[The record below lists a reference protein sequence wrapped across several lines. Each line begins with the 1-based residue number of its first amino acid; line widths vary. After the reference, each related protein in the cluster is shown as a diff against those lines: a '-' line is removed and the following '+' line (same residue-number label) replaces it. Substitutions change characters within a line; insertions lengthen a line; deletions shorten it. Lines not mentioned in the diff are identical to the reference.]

1 MNHRFAKQKGPL
13 FAAVIKE
20 SNVRR
25 AMAAV
30 RNACVHGANAVDLH
44 ISPLEK
50 TEITAE
56 KLRPLFQG
64 AQVPMMALSYNWD
77 AQGNYIEIPD
87 ETRMEWLLTACE
99 AGADC
104 VDMQAHTFGQK
115 EPDPACE
122 AWAGKEGYSF
132 TAKKPREINLAPE
145 VLEKQR
151 EWVRKFH
158 EAGADVLMSAHVGVN
173 LNCQEM
179 LDLAAH
185 LAAQGADILKF
196 VGICDTDEEFAEY
209 CRSVFALKK
218 AFPQLDIHYHC
229 NGAKGPLTRAIAPM
243 LGSYL
248 VFCNDGY
255 QESSDINQ
263 LDLESM
269 TTIWRLL
276 RAQGIV

>member
-1 MNHRFAKQKGPL
+1 MNHRFAKQQGPL

-20 SNVRR
+20 TNVRR
-25 AMAAV
+25 AMAAMK
-30 RNACVHGANAVDLH
+30 NASVHGANAVDLH
-44 ISPLEK
+44 IMPMEA
-50 TEITAE
+50 EERTAE

-64 AQVPMMALSYNWD
+64 ASVPVMALCYPYD
-77 AQGNYIEIPD
+77 ARGNYIEVQD
-87 ETRMEWLLTACE
+87 EARMEMLLTACE

-104 VDMQAHTFGQK
+104 VDIQAYTFGGK
-115 EPDPACE
+115 ALDE
-122 AWAGKEGYSF
+122 AFAPYEGKEGYSF
-132 TAKKPREINLAPE
+132 AAKKPREINLDPE

-151 EWVRKFH
+151 QWIRKFH
-158 EAGADVLMSAHVGVN
+158 DAGADVLMSAHVGVN

-185 LAAQGADILKF
+185 LAKQEVDILKF

-209 CRSVFALKK
+209 CRTVFALRK
-218 AFPQLDIHYHC
+218 AFPQINIHYHC

-255 QESSDINQ
+255 QENSDINQ
-263 LDLESM
+263 LDLKSM
-269 TTIWRLL
+269 TTIWGLL
-276 RAQGIV
+276 RGQGIV

>member
-1 MNHRFAKQKGPL
+1 MNHRFAKNKAPL
-13 FAAVIKE
+13 FAVVIKE

-25 AMAAV
+25 AMAAMK
-30 RNACVHGANAVDLH
+30 NANVHGANAVDLH
-44 ISPLEK
+44 IAQMEEEEC
-50 TEITAE
+50 TEE
-56 KLRPLFQG
+56 KLGPLFQS
-64 AQVPMMALSYNWD
+64 ALVPVMALCYPYDIRS
-77 AQGNYIEIPD
+77 NYMEMAD
-87 ETRMEWLLTACE
+87 EKRVEMLLTACK

-104 VDMQAHTFGQK
+104 VDIQAYTFGGK
-115 EPDPACE
+115 ALDAEFEPYID
-122 AWAGKEGYSF
+122 KEGYSF
-132 TAKKPREINLAPE
+132 AAKKPKEINVDPE

-151 EWVRKFH
+151 QWIRKFH
-158 EAGADVLMSAHVGVN
+158 EAGADVLMSAHVGTN

-209 CRSVFALKK
+209 CKTVFALRK

-255 QESSDINQ
+255 QENSDINQ

-276 RAQGIV
+276 QGQGIV